1 MGAVSGGED
10 GATEGTLAD
19 RLAATREGYG
29 RWLERQPLSANTKRA
44 YGAWAGRYLD
54 WLSGTPAEYGD
65 ALSDPYAR
73 DYAAR
78 DFKAHL
84 KTVGKAKP
92 SSVNLSLAAIDNF
105 YGHLGMGRPNVGRE
119 ELPRA
124 APRALSPEDQKRFL
138 RSVARCSSARDRA
151 IATLFFYSGLRL
163 EEMAGLDAGDVA
175 VSARKGRVTV
185 RSGKGE
191 RYREVALNSDAREAL
206 GGWFAERRELLD
218 GMADGEAD
226 GEALFLGRRGKRL
239 TARAV
244 DLIVR
249 RLGTEAN
256 LDAPLSAHVLR
267 HTCLTNL
274 VRNGNDLVMVAEIA
288 GHKRLETTRRYSLP
302 SEADREAAMEGIR
315 VEH

>member
-1 MGAVSGGED
+1 MED
-10 GATEGTLAD
+10 GLGAGDALPSRLERARGEYGAWLA
-19 RLAATREGYG
+19 
-29 RWLERQPLSANTKRA
+29 RQPLSTNTRRA
-44 YGAWAGRYLD
+44 YAARVDRFLDYLASLPSD
-54 WLSGTPAEYGD
+54 EYGD
-65 ALSDPYAR
+65 PLSEEHAR
-73 DYAAR
+73 DYAVR

-84 KTVGKAKP
+84 KTIGKAKP

-105 YGHLGMGRPNVGRE
+105 YRFVGLGRPDVRRE

-124 APRALSPEDQKRFL
+124 APRALSPADQKRFL
-138 RSVARCSSARDRA
+138 RAVERCPSARDRA

-163 EEMAGLDAGDVA
+163 EELAALNVGDVA

-191 RYREVALNSDAREAL
+191 RYREVALNSAVREAL
-206 GGWFAERRELLD
+206 DSWLSERQALS
-218 GMADGEAD
+218 GAAD

-249 RLGTEAN
+249 RLGEEAN
-256 LDAPLSAHVLR
+256 LATPLSAHVLR

>member
-1 MGAVSGGED
+1 MGG
-10 GATEGTLAD
+10 
-19 RLAATREGYG
+19 LAAVREGYV
-29 RWLERQPLSANTKRA
+29 RWLGRQPLSANTKRA
-44 YGAWAGRYLD
+44 YAVRVGRYLD
-54 WLSGTPAEYGD
+54 WLATTSEAEEYGD
-65 ALSDPYAR
+65 PLVEEHAR
-73 DYAAR
+73 DYAVR

-84 KTVGKAKP
+84 KTVGRAKP

-105 YGHLGMGRPNVGRE
+105 YRFVGLGKPEVRRE
-119 ELPRA
+119 ELPKA
-124 APRALSPEDQKRFL
+124 SPRALSPPEQKRFL
-138 RSVARCSSARDRA
+138 RALERCPSARDRA
-151 IATLFFYSGLRL
+151 IAVLFFYSGLRL
-163 EEMAGLDAGDVA
+163 EELAALDVGDVA
-175 VSARKGRVTV
+175 ISARRGRVTV

-191 RYREVALNSDAREAL
+191 RYREVALNSAAREAL
-206 GGWFAERRELLD
+206 DGWLSERRELVRV
-218 GMADGEAD
+218 ADD

-244 DLIVR
+244 DLVVR
-249 RLGTEAN
+249 RLGEEAS